1 MLAPNATEQFAALE
15 HQEDAD
21 TYNYEHFRITHI
33 LADGAATVAMRGI
46 HPGEVA
52 PDFTLPH
59 ADGSGLLTLSHLR
72 DKPVLLRFGST
83 T

>member
-21 TYNYEHFRITHI
+21 TYNYEHFRTTNI
-33 LADGAATVAMRGI
+33 LADGAATVATRGI
-46 HPGEVA
+46 RPGEPA
-52 PDFTLPH
+52 PDFTLPR
-59 ADGSGLLTLSHLR
+59 ADDGGSVTLSDLR

>member
-1 MLAPNATEQFAALE
+1 MLAPTATEQFTTLE

-21 TYNYEHFRITHI
+21 TYNYEHFRTTNI
-33 LADGAATVAMRGI
+33 LADGAATIATRGI
-46 HPGEVA
+46 RPNELA

-59 ADGSGLLTLSHLR
+59 ADGSGSATLSHLR